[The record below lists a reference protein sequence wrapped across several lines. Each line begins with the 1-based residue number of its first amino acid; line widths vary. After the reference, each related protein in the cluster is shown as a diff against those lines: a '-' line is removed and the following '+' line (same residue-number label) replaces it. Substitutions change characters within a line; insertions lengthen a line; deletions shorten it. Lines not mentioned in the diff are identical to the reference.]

1 MSYHIILED
10 YCSVVIM
17 YVVTNRNYQAE
28 IPAHC
33 TWPLLPSSQSTE
45 HSHTLPG
52 TPPSP
57 ACPRLEEG
65 GGPED
70 STNIRFWSLKD
81 VMFWKTG
88 LL

>member
-33 TWPLLPSSQSTE
+33 T
-45 HSHTLPG
+45 
-52 TPPSP
+52 
-57 ACPRLEEG
+57 
-65 GGPED
+65 
-70 STNIRFWSLKD
+70 
-81 VMFWKTG
+81 
-88 LL
+88 